1 MKKLMMTS
9 DEYYNRK
16 TVADYMDEEFTS
28 REGCRNL
35 AVLIMVLFMLGI
47 IATIFCIA

>member
-1 MKKLMMTS
+1 MMTS

-16 TVADYMDEEFTS
+16 TVADYMDEELTS

-35 AVLIMVLFMLGI
+35 AVFIIIMTLLTVAATCFF
-47 IATIFCIA
+47 IA